1 MPNKS
6 ASSCSLIGSY
16 DKGLI
21 FEEID
26 SSPDEKSFLQKI
38 ESFFNLEES
47 IDNNVKEGPKT
58 DAFTLSE
65 DLWASITL
73 LLNEKLFTFLLSPF
87 HGICNPSIL
96 NSEPT
101 L

>member
-47 IDNNVKEGPKT
+47 IDNNVKEGP
-58 DAFTLSE
+58 
-65 DLWASITL
+65 
-73 LLNEKLFTFLLSPF
+73 
-87 HGICNPSIL
+87 
-96 NSEPT
+96 
-101 L
+101 